1 MFDTISAKNDLIVNK
16 NFTSE
21 FKIYFRF
28 RSSSQAAHSSGPGT
42 STSSNHPPGGHSGPN
57 SVSVPTPLGT
67 PGGKAGM
74 SPISPLTSVEGPRSH
89 HGPGSVGGHHGPGS
103 VGGAF
108 HGGANAATSHDMV
121 MLELLISKMF
131 SHHSFSSLPNQ

>member
-1 MFDTISAKNDLIVNK
+1 MKFFSKLKTFLC
-16 NFTSE
+16 
-21 FKIYFRF
+21 F

-42 STSSNHPPGGHSGPN
+42 STSSNHHPGGHSGPN

-108 HGGANAATSHDMV
+108 HGGANAASSHDMV
-121 MLELLISKMF
+121 IIELLTSKMF
-131 SHHSFSSLPNQ
+131 YFHLFSSLAKQ